1 MTAGWIYFRSVRVGS
16 KVYGQLL
23 ATGITVKR
31 TILHLAGSQLPGS
44 VGRVRQQQGQAFRG
58 RLTGS

>member
-16 KVYGQLL
+16 EVYGHLL
-23 ATGITVKR
+23 ATGITVKC
-31 TILHLAGSQLPGS
+31 TILHLACSQLPGS
-44 VGRVRQQQGQAFRG
+44 VGRVGQQKGWAVRG